1 MTKTLHLTQTYTLC
15 RQELF
20 FITSRKNQL
29 PDMAASSAPP
39 VHAISIAGYQD
50 WNSYIVKK
58 FCGRALT
65 FHTVH
70 SAVGSQTFVL

>member
-1 MTKTLHLTQTYTLC
+1 
-15 RQELF
+15 
-20 FITSRKNQL
+20 
-29 PDMAASSAPP
+29 MAASSAPP